1 MILYAISKSQS
12 STYNRESFLLSN
24 SRAFLFVLTGFS
36 QLSASLSIVTVL
48 LMVTGSSLAA
58 PAKSSIGQPVGIASP
73 PVLKSYIYNNILEL
87 SKLVGETQAEF
98 VS

>member
-1 MILYAISKSQS
+1 MILYAINKRQS

-36 QLSASLSIVTVL
+36 QLSVSLSIVTVL

-58 PAKSSIGQPVGIASP
+58 PAKSSIGQPGIASP
-73 PVLKSYIYNNILEL
+73 PVLKSYIYSNIREL
-87 SKLVGETQAEF
+87 SKIVGEIQAEF